1 MMKFELAGKKGLC
14 ESVIVG
20 AMAMPSVFIFGIHL
34 RSPVSQEGGKF
45 FIARTDMVEFAADIF
60 GILEGLMTALGEK
73 QLY

>member
-1 MMKFELAGKKGLC
+1 MKFELAGKKGLC

-34 RSPVSQEGGKF
+34 RSPVSQDGGKF
-45 FIARTDMVEFAADIF
+45 APDIF